1 LLIKERLLLKSPHVW
16 SQIRIQQVH
25 KVEEVLPVLRRMS
38 QMDYRASMMIA
49 IIRSL
54 SLKMMMMKAMAKAK
68 TKP

>member
-1 LLIKERLLLKSPHVW
+1 MW